1 MSARQVRFLV
11 LTALSVLIV
20 AALLLTYLKA
30 VSPVKEEVDKLTAK
44 IEADMKMLEAIG
56 SQINEQIK
64 LSKEESLQLQR
75 QVPLE
80 SFVDQLIVNVKSV
93 EQSSGNTINSIGV
106 SYSEISLDD
115 WNKINSTADAPA
127 AEESKADSPLFYKVS
142 LGMAVQSPSYERMR
156 QFIMDLEGLE
166 RIVNVDTLSF
176 DSAADAYQL
185 TVSVYYAPP
194 IDGIEERLPRAVFPG
209 PGGKTNP
216 INIDRKQIEE
226 TSE

>member
-1 MSARQVRFLV
+1 MSARQVRILI

-20 AALLLTYLKA
+20 AALLFTYWKA
-30 VSPVKEEVDKLTAK
+30 VNPVKEEVDKLTEK

-64 LSKEESLQLQR
+64 LSTEESLQMQR

-80 SFVDQLIVNVKSV
+80 SFVDQLIVNVRSV
-93 EQSSGNTINSIGV
+93 EQSSGNTIDSIGV
-106 SYSEISLDD
+106 SYSEISFDD
-115 WNKINSTADAPA
+115 WNKTIGTADAAA
-127 AEESKADSPLFYKVS
+127 AEESKTDSLPLYKVS

-166 RIVNVDTLSF
+166 RIVNVDSLSF
-176 DSAADAYQL
+176 DSAADVYQL
-185 TVSVYYAPP
+185 TVSVFYAPQL
-194 IDGIEERLPRAVFPG
+194 DGIEDRLPKAVFPG
-209 PGGKTNP
+209 PAAKTNP
-216 INIDRKQIEE
+216 IKIDKKQIEE